1 MTTVHLTNPDGIT
14 PAEARAA
21 VDKIV
26 GKTLVDVDVTI
37 RVLATEVEIP
47 ADQGLDVTQAFARDF
62 MARQASRSAAS
73 LGLPD
78 ATVAVTAV
86 VREV

>member
-47 ADQGLDVTQAFARDF
+47 ADQGLDVSRDFVRDF
-62 MARQASRSAAS
+62 MVRQTARSAAS